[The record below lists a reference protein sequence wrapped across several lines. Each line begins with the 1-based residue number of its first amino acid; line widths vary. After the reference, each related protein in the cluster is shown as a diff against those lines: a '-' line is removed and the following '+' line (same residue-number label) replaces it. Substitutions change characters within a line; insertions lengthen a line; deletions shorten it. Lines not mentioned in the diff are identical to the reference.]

1 MTAVAALRQLIAASC
16 LALLSLQAQAG
27 AYDDFLRAIE
37 VDNDSGLRSLLARG
51 MDPNTADERGQVALY
66 LALRGGA
73 DKVVQALLQHPDT
86 KPDAANAAGETPLM
100 MAALRG
106 NLAAMRALLD
116 KGVPAQREGW
126 SPLHYAATGPSA
138 DAVQL
143 LLDRGATIDARSPNG
158 STPLMMAARY
168 GSEASVALLLQR
180 GADRRLRNQVEL
192 DAAAFARGAGRDALA
207 RQLASDKP

>member
-1 MTAVAALRQLIAASC
+1 MTFSARWRPWVAGCVVAMAC
-16 LALLSLQAQAG
+16 VQAQAG

-51 MDPNTADERGQVALY
+51 MDPNTADERGQVALF

-73 DKVVQALLQHPDT
+73 DKVVLALLQHPDT
-86 KPDAANAAGETPLM
+86 KLDAANAAGETPLM

-106 NLAAMRALLD
+106 NLAAVRALLD
-116 KGVPAQREGW
+116 KGVPARREGW
-126 SPLHYAATGPSA
+126 SALHYAATGPSA

-143 LLDRGATIDARSPNG
+143 LLERGAEIDARSPNG

-168 GSEASVALLLQR
+168 GSEASVVLLLQR
-180 GADRRLRNQVEL
+180 GADRRLRNQLDL
-192 DAAAFARGAGRDALA
+192 DAAAFARAAGRDALA
-207 RQLASDKP
+207 QRLASDKP